1 MTDDIRYAFR
11 QLWKNPGFT
20 IVAGMTL
27 ALGIGAAAA
36 MFGLVQGVL
45 LSPPPYAEPDR
56 LVLVSAARID
66 GQPYNQRPTTA
77 QQVAWRAAAS
87 LETQALYRWT
97 FNFLVL
103 PEGSESLGGM
113 IVTKDYFRVL
123 GLEPIL
129 GRELS
134 DDEAARPNAP
144 PKAILLGYELWKR
157 RFNSDPRVIGT
168 TVRISR
174 FPAPLAVVGVMP
186 PGIRFLP
193 DPGNASEPNYDVNA
207 HVDFWFIGVPDETR
221 PQARGWNIVT
231 RLRPGVTRD
240 RAQAEVAELA
250 ARQARTDANLEGLT
264 ASVRLLLEELNQ
276 QGSRLLMPLFGAVGF
291 FFLVACGNVTGL
303 LLARGLQ
310 RHQEYAMRSAL
321 GARRWRLFRQVLTE
335 SVLLAV
341 VSAVAGAG
349 LAVALI
355 TVLKGIAGDA
365 VPRSDAVTV
374 GWPVFVS
381 GFLAALLAAALAGLL
396 PALRASLPDRF
407 RALDTG
413 RSSAGR
419 GERAL
424 LRGVATLQVV
434 LTVAL
439 LAGAAL
445 LIRTTQNLAR
455 VRPGYDTENILAM
468 TVTTMR
474 QQEQWREFHSQAL
487 ERVAALPGVTHTAFV
502 WGLPLTGNKW
512 PGEME
517 IIGQPGA
524 ARLAERLNLPLRAIT
539 PEYFEA
545 MGIGLVDGRGFRS
558 SDDNKAPRVAVVNRT
573 FARRHFPDAN
583 PIGRKMRFAGDT
595 DATRTIEIVGVV
607 ADTKTEALNENAQP
621 EVYFSFWQNGAF
633 SKHLI
638 VRATTDP
645 TGLAPLVMRELRAI
659 DPTSAVEQIK
669 TMADIRRESVA
680 ARTFAM
686 QLLIGFSLAAT
697 LLALVGLYGVLS
709 LSVGS
714 RTKEMA
720 VRKAIGAQQHTIVR
734 LVLGEGF
741 RLIALGG
748 LLGIMLAVL
757 AGRVLRS
764 QLFEVQPA
772 DPVTLSGSAVLFA
785 AVALIACTLPAWRAA
800 RTDLME
806 ALRHE

>member
-1 MTDDIRYAFR
+1 MIEDARYAFR

-20 IVAGMTL
+20 VVAVMTL

-36 MFGLVQGVL
+36 MFGLIQGVL
-45 LSPPPYAEPDR
+45 LSPPPYVEPDR

-103 PEGSESLGGM
+103 HDGSESLGGM

-123 GLEPIL
+123 GLKPIL
-129 GRELS
+129 GRELA
-134 DDEAARPNAP
+134 DDEAGRPNAP
-144 PKAILLGYELWKR
+144 PKALLLGYELWKR

-168 TVRISR
+168 TVRIGR

-186 PGIRFLP
+186 PGVRFLP

-207 HVDFWFIGVPDETR
+207 HVDFWLAGVPDETR

-231 RLRPGVTRD
+231 RLRRGITRD
-240 RAQAEVAELA
+240 RAQAEVAEIA
-250 ARQARTDANLEGLT
+250 ARQARSDANLEGLT
-264 ASVRLLLEELNQ
+264 ASVRPLLDELNQ
-276 QGSRLLMPLFGAVGF
+276 QGSRLLMPLFGAVVLL
-291 FFLVACGNVTGL
+291 FLVACGNVTGL

-310 RHQEYAMRSAL
+310 RQQEYAMRSAL

-335 SVLLAV
+335 STLLAV
-341 VSAVAGAG
+341 VSAFAGAG
-349 LAVALI
+349 LAAALM
-355 TVLKGIAGDA
+355 TLLKGIAGDA

-374 GWPVFVS
+374 GWPVFAS

-407 RALDTG
+407 RTLEGG
-413 RSSAGR
+413 RSSASR
-419 GERAL
+419 GERRL
-424 LRGVATLQVV
+424 LGAVATLQVV

-468 TVTTMR
+468 TVTTMQ
-474 QQEQWREFHSQAL
+474 QQEKWREFHAQAL
-487 ERVAALPGVTHTAFV
+487 ERVSALAGVTHTAFV

-517 IIGQPGA
+517 IIGQPGS
-524 ARLAERLNLPLRAIT
+524 ARLAERLNLPLRAVT
-539 PEYFEA
+539 PEYFAA

-573 FARRHFPDAN
+573 FARRYFQDAN
-583 PIGRKMRFAGDT
+583 PIGRRMRFAGDT
-595 DATRTIEIVGVV
+595 DATRSIEIVGVV
-607 ADTKTEALNENAQP
+607 ADTKTEALSENAQP

-638 VRATTDP
+638 VRATSDP
-645 TGLAPLVMRELRAI
+645 SALASLVTRELRAI
-659 DPTSAVEQIK
+659 DPTAAVEQIK
-669 TMADIRRESVA
+669 TMGEIRRESVA
-680 ARTFAM
+680 SRTFAM

-720 VRKAIGAQQHTIVR
+720 VRKAIGAQQYTIVR

-741 RLIALGG
+741 RLIALGAV
-748 LLGIMLAVL
+748 LGVVLAVL
-757 AGRVLRS
+757 VGRVLS
-764 QLFEVQPA
+764 ALLFEVRA
-772 DPVTLSGSAVLFA
+772 VDPMTLAGSAGVFA